1 MKKLNNK
8 GFGLVETLIVAVFV
22 MSIISLIFV
31 NFYPLIGEYEKRE
44 VYDDVDGKY
53 AAYWM
58 KTLFEDNLPND
69 FSDSSINDTNTYYT
83 FDCDNL
89 FSNIST
95 CTNLKDKLN
104 VKNMYITKYNITKFK
119 DTVKSS
125 SAFSNSFKEYINY
138 LPKYTNSSGN
148 DKYRIIIEMN
158 RTKDGNNYNAY
169 STMEVIIK

>member
-95 CTNLKDKLN
+95 CKNLKSNLN
-104 VKNMYITKYNITKFK
+104 IKNIYITNYNITKFK

-125 SAFSNSFKEYINY
+125 NDFSDNFKEYINY
-138 LPKYTNSSGN
+138 LPKYTNSSGIG
-148 DKYRIIIEMN
+148 KYRIILEMN